1 MPPLGADA
9 HDPRRKKA
17 AEPKPAAALSNLEV
31 SAEPCTPRD
40 AIGTTPHLPARKR
53 R

>member
-1 MPPLGADA
+1 
-9 HDPRRKKA
+9 
-17 AEPKPAAALSNLEV
+17 V
-31 SAEPCTPRD
+31 SGEPCTPRD